1 VQDHDNDVSILFREM
16 LNRGLISS
24 SNAWLEKAID
34 QKNPRLPISIANSRL
49 LVYDSLDAKLLTLTW
64 KN

>member
-16 LNRGLISS
+16 LNRGFLSS
-24 SNAWLEKAID
+24 SNTWLEKAID